1 MFVFGRKTRSG
12 NTALQMKKKP
22 GGSWTF
28 SQKHICQRPFA
39 IDKCQRDIYQTPSI
53 FRDLVIHGLFDI
65 YQCTE
70 VHIPYLKMFA
80 KCFVDIYSIPQT
92 VRHVRLDTLEE
103 WFQEANVS
111 TILLTDTKH

>member
-1 MFVFGRKTRSG
+1 MVLFGEKIDS
-12 NTALQMKKKP
+12 NQYLYALYYNFQ
-22 GGSWTF
+22 
-28 SQKHICQRPFA
+28 IE
-39 IDKCQRDIYQTPSI
+39 
-53 FRDLVIHGLFDI
+53 
-65 YQCTE
+65 E

-111 TILLTDTKH
+111 NILLTDRKH